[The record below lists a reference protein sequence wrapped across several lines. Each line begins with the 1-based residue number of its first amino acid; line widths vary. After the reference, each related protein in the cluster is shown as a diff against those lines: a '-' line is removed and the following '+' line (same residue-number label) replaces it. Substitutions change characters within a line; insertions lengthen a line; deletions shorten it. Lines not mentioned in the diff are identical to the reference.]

1 MNVIPIYGETSN
13 ELLTNMHQDIKITP
27 TLGIVFSSVSIGIR
41 ELATGLASFPGEII
55 GCSSC
60 GEIFPKGDDYP
71 ISDNTAVGLFV
82 DLNPAFF
89 KTKLFPRNESDT
101 FTLGVSIGTWGKSIF
116 SEPVFLILTSGL
128 QNDNEQIVEGIG
140 QSFSQPVKVFGGVA
154 GDDGLFQETF
164 VFRNGVV
171 SSDGVSVIVFDSQR
185 IEIEG
190 IVTSGWVSLGIPK
203 IITHSEGNIVYTID
217 NKPVIDIYKDYLN
230 LKEDELTTYALDFP
244 LIIHRNNHTSII
256 RAPVGNDPEKG
267 SMTFAGTV
275 PVGSKVSFSTSSG
288 VETIRNSIKAIET
301 FAPVI
306 SKADMLLL
314 FSCMA
319 RHRTIGDS
327 VIDEILAAYH
337 HATVPLV
344 GFFTYGEIGNSADG
358 SCEFHNETYVLVTFT
373 LK

>member
-1 MNVIPIYGETSN
+1 MHIIPVYGESSD
-13 ELLTNMHQDIKITP
+13 ELLNSVHQELKINP
-27 TLGIVFSSVSIGIR
+27 TLGIMFSSVSIGLR
-41 ELATGLASFPGEII
+41 ELAVGLSSLPGDII

-60 GEIFPKGDDYP
+60 GEILARGDEDP
-71 ISDNTAVGLFV
+71 ISDNSVVGLFI
-82 DLNPAFF
+82 DLDPSLF
-89 KTKLFPRNESDT
+89 KTRLFPREESDML
-101 FTLGVSIGTWGKSIF
+101 TLGASIGTWGKSIF
-116 SEPVFLILTSGL
+116 TEPVFLILTSGL
-128 QNDNEQIVEGIG
+128 KNDNEQIVEGIER
-140 QSFSQPVKVFGGVA
+140 SFSEPVKVFGGVA

-171 SSDGVSVIVFDSQR
+171 SSDGVSAIVFDSQR
-185 IEIEG
+185 IDIEG

-217 NKPVIDIYKDYLN
+217 NKPAIGIYKDYLN
-230 LKEDELTTYALDFP
+230 LKDNELTKYALDFP
-244 LIIHRNNHTSII
+244 LIIHRNDHTSII
-256 RAPVGNDPEKG
+256 RAPVGNDPETG

-288 VETIRNSIKAIET
+288 VETIQNSIKAIDT

-306 SKADMLLL
+306 KKADLLLL

-327 VIDEILAAYH
+327 VIDEILAAYR
-337 HATVPLV
+337 HATVPLL

-358 SCEFHNETYVLVTFT
+358 SCEFHNETYILVTFT